1 MRRFYLIFGLSI
13 LISSCSSSIVGESG
27 TPTTSSTSVIAQLPS
42 TTTVVEIEIP
52 SELDFVALTTGGDL
66 VNGSD
71 LWLNQNNSDSTGDL
85 SESENGYGQD
95 ILLWFWAP
103 N

>member
-1 MRRFYLIFGLSI
+1 M

-27 TPTTSSTSVIAQLPS
+27 TPTTSNMPVVTELPS

-52 SELDFVALTTGGDL
+52 SELDFVALTTDGDL

-71 LWLNQNNSDSTGDL
+71 LWLNRSDSNSTDSF
-85 SESENGYGQD
+85 SESENDFGQD
-95 ILLWFWAP
+95 ILLWFWSP

>member
-1 MRRFYLIFGLSI
+1 M
-13 LISSCSSSIVGESG
+13 GESG
-27 TPTTSSTSVIAQLPS
+27 TPTTTSSMPVVTQLPS

-52 SELDFVALTTGGDL
+52 SELDFVALTTDGDL

-71 LWLNQNNSDSTGDL
+71 LWLNPNNSDSIGDL
-85 SESENGYGQD
+85 SESGNGFGQD

>member
-1 MRRFYLIFGLSI
+1 M

-27 TPTTSSTSVIAQLPS
+27 TPTTSSMPVVTEMPS
-42 TTTVVEIEIP
+42 TTTVAEIEIP
-52 SELDFVALTTGGDL
+52 SELDFVALTTDGDL

-71 LWLNQNNSDSTGDL
+71 LWLNRSDSNSTDSF
-85 SESENGYGQD
+85 SESENGFGQD
-95 ILLWFWAP
+95 ILLWFWSP

>member
-1 MRRFYLIFGLSI
+1 M

-52 SELDFVALTTGGDL
+52 SELDFVALTTDGDL

-71 LWLNQNNSDSTGDL
+71 LWLNPNNSDSTGDL

>member
-1 MRRFYLIFGLSI
+1 M

-27 TPTTSSTSVIAQLPS
+27 TPTTSSMPVVAQLPS

>member
-1 MRRFYLIFGLSI
+1 M

-27 TPTTSSTSVIAQLPS
+27 TPTTSSMPVVTELPS

-52 SELDFVALTTGGDL
+52 SELDFVALTTDGDL

-71 LWLNQNNSDSTGDL
+71 LWLNRSDSNSTDSF
-85 SESENGYGQD
+85 SESENGFGQD
-95 ILLWFWAP
+95 ILLWFWSP

>member
-1 MRRFYLIFGLSI
+1 MP
-13 LISSCSSSIVGESG
+13 VV
-27 TPTTSSTSVIAQLPS
+27 TQLPS

-52 SELDFVALTTGGDL
+52 SELDFVALTTDGDL

-71 LWLNQNNSDSTGDL
+71 LWLNPNNSDSIGDL
-85 SESENGYGQD
+85 SESGNGFGQD

>member
-1 MRRFYLIFGLSI
+1 M

-52 SELDFVALTTGGDL
+52 SELDFVALTTDGDL

>member
-1 MRRFYLIFGLSI
+1 M
-13 LISSCSSSIVGESG
+13 LISSCSSSIVGEAG
-27 TPTTSSTSVIAQLPS
+27 TTTSTPVVAQLPS

-66 VNGSD
+66 VNGAD
-71 LWLNQNNSDSTGDL
+71 LWLNPNNSDSTDNL

>member
-1 MRRFYLIFGLSI
+1 M

-27 TPTTSSTSVIAQLPS
+27 TPTTSSMPVVTEMPS
-42 TTTVVEIEIP
+42 TTTVAEIEIP
-52 SELDFVALTTGGDL
+52 SELDFVALTTDGDL

-71 LWLNQNNSDSTGDL
+71 LWLNRSDSNSTDSF
-85 SESENGYGQD
+85 SESENDFGQD
-95 ILLWFWAP
+95 ILLWFWSP

>member
-1 MRRFYLIFGLSI
+1 M

-27 TPTTSSTSVIAQLPS
+27 TPTTSSMPVVAQLPS

-71 LWLNQNNSDSTGDL
+71 LWLNPNNSDSTGNL
-85 SESENGYGQD
+85 SESENGYVQD

>member
-1 MRRFYLIFGLSI
+1 M

-27 TPTTSSTSVIAQLPS
+27 TPTTSSMPVVTELPS

-52 SELDFVALTTGGDL
+52 SELDFVALTTDGDL

-71 LWLNQNNSDSTGDL
+71 LWLNRSDSNSTDSF
-85 SESENGYGQD
+85 SESENDFGQD
-95 ILLWFWAP
+95 ILLWFWSP

>member
-1 MRRFYLIFGLSI
+1 M

-27 TPTTSSTSVIAQLPS
+27 TPTTTSSMPVVTQLPS

-52 SELDFVALTTGGDL
+52 SELDFVALTTDGDL

-71 LWLNQNNSDSTGDL
+71 LWLNQSDSNSTDSF
-85 SESENGYGQD
+85 SESENGFGQD
-95 ILLWFWAP
+95 ILLWFCSP

>member
-1 MRRFYLIFGLSI
+1 M
-13 LISSCSSSIVGESG
+13 GESG
-27 TPTTSSTSVIAQLPS
+27 TPTTSSMPVVTELPS

-52 SELDFVALTTGGDL
+52 SELDFVALTTDGDL

-71 LWLNQNNSDSTGDL
+71 LWLNRSDSNSTDSF
-85 SESENGYGQD
+85 SESENDFGQD
-95 ILLWFWAP
+95 ILLWFWSP

>member
-1 MRRFYLIFGLSI
+1 M

-27 TPTTSSTSVIAQLPS
+27 TPTTSSMPVVTEMPS

-52 SELDFVALTTGGDL
+52 SELDFVALTTDGDL

-71 LWLNQNNSDSTGDL
+71 LWLNRSDSNSTDSF
-85 SESENGYGQD
+85 SESENDFGQD
-95 ILLWFWAP
+95 ILLWFWSP

>member
-1 MRRFYLIFGLSI
+1 M

-71 LWLNQNNSDSTGDL
+71 LWLNPNNSDSTGNL

>member
-1 MRRFYLIFGLSI
+1 
-13 LISSCSSSIVGESG
+13 
-27 TPTTSSTSVIAQLPS
+27 
-42 TTTVVEIEIP
+42 VEIEIP
-52 SELDFVALTTGGDL
+52 SELDFVALTTDGDL

-71 LWLNQNNSDSTGDL
+71 LWLNPNNSDSIGDL
-85 SESENGYGQD
+85 SESGNGFGQD

>member
-1 MRRFYLIFGLSI
+1 M
-13 LISSCSSSIVGESG
+13 LISSCSSSIVDESG
-27 TPTTSSTSVIAQLPS
+27 TPIASSSSTSVVAQLPS

-52 SELDFVALTTGGDL
+52 SELDFVALTTDGDL

-71 LWLNQNNSDSTGDL
+71 LWLNPNNSGSTGDL
-85 SESENGYGQD
+85 SESENGFGQD

>member
-1 MRRFYLIFGLSI
+1 
-13 LISSCSSSIVGESG
+13 VDESG
-27 TPTTSSTSVIAQLPS
+27 TPITSSSSTSVVTELPS

-52 SELDFVALTTGGDL
+52 SELDFVALTTDGDL

-71 LWLNQNNSDSTGDL
+71 LWLNPNNSDSTGNL
-85 SESENGYGQD
+85 SESENSFGQD

>member
-1 MRRFYLIFGLSI
+1 M
-13 LISSCSSSIVGESG
+13 LISSCSSSIVHESG
-27 TPTTSSTSVIAQLPS
+27 TPITSSSSTSVVTQLPS

-52 SELDFVALTTGGDL
+52 SELDFVALTTDGDL

-71 LWLNQNNSDSTGDL
+71 LWLNPNNSDSTGNL
-85 SESENGYGQD
+85 SESENSFGQD

>member
-1 MRRFYLIFGLSI
+1 M

-71 LWLNQNNSDSTGDL
+71 LWFCLLYTSDAAD
-85 SESENGYGQD
+85 E
-95 ILLWFWAP
+95 
-103 N
+103 

>member
-1 MRRFYLIFGLSI
+1 M

-27 TPTTSSTSVIAQLPS
+27 TPTTTSSTPVVAQLPS
-42 TTTVVEIEIP
+42 TTTVAEIEIP
-52 SELDFVALTTGGDL
+52 SELDFVALTTDGDL
-66 VNGSD
+66 IDGSD
-71 LWLNQNNSDSTGDL
+71 LWLNPNNSDSTGDL

>member
-1 MRRFYLIFGLSI
+1 M

>member
-1 MRRFYLIFGLSI
+1 M
-13 LISSCSSSIVGESG
+13 LISSCSSSIVDESG
-27 TPTTSSTSVIAQLPS
+27 TPITFSSSTSVVTQLPS

-52 SELDFVALTTGGDL
+52 SELDFVALTTDGDL

-71 LWLNQNNSDSTGDL
+71 LWLNPNNSDSIGDL
-85 SESENGYGQD
+85 SESGNGFGQD

>member
-1 MRRFYLIFGLSI
+1 MRRFYLIFGL
-13 LISSCSSSIVGESG
+13 SSCSSSIVGESG
-27 TPTTSSTSVIAQLPS
+27 TPTTSSTPVVAQLPS

-71 LWLNQNNSDSTGDL
+71 LWLNPNNYDSTGNL

>member
-1 MRRFYLIFGLSI
+1 M
-13 LISSCSSSIVGESG
+13 LISSCSSSTVGESG
-27 TPTTSSTSVIAQLPS
+27 TPTTTSSMPVVTEMPS

-52 SELDFVALTTGGDL
+52 SELDFVAFTTDGDL

-71 LWLNQNNSDSTGDL
+71 LWLNRSDSNSTDSF
-85 SESENGYGQD
+85 SESENGFGQD
-95 ILLWFWAP
+95 ILLWFWSP

>member
-1 MRRFYLIFGLSI
+1 M

-27 TPTTSSTSVIAQLPS
+27 TPTTSSMPVVTEMPS

-52 SELDFVALTTGGDL
+52 SELDFVALTTDGDL

-71 LWLNQNNSDSTGDL
+71 LWLNRSDSNSTDSF
-85 SESENGYGQD
+85 SESENGFGQD
-95 ILLWFWAP
+95 ILLWFWSP